1 MRSRGLEGSFVVAG
15 RRVPVVIG
23 SLIGLTFV
31 LSILGALSSRG
42 GVPLAAVGALVP
54 ALVLQGQ
61 VWRLVTWIFFA
72 DDPISLI
79 FTLLMLWWFGQ
90 ELLYVWGA
98 RRFLWRFLG
107 VTVVAAVVTT
117 LLSLVWPPLGATV
130 YLGQWPVTTALL
142 VAWAIQFPHRQMLA
156 YLVLPI
162 GGDKLIYL
170 TLGGTLLFAIYFG
183 LAPFV
188 PHFVAQALALV
199 TLRWAPLQR
208 FLIQLR
214 LARLQRQ
221 AHRGRHLREVPPR
234 GRDEPPRW
242 LH

>member
-1 MRSRGLEGSFVVAG
+1 MRGRGLDGSFVVLG

-23 SLIGLTFV
+23 SLIGLTLV
-31 LSILGALSSRG
+31 LSILGAVGLRNGLPLS
-42 GVPLAAVGALVP
+42 LLGALVP
-54 ALVLQGQ
+54 GLVLQGQ
-61 VWRLVTWIFFA
+61 VWRLVTWIFFEGQ
-72 DDPISLI
+72 PISLV
-79 FTLLMLWWFGQ
+79 FALLMLWWFGQ
-90 ELLYVWGA
+90 ELLLVWGA

-107 VTVVAAVVTT
+107 VTLATALVTT
-117 LLSLVWPPLGATV
+117 LAALAWPPLAAQA

-170 TLGGTLLFAIYFG
+170 TLGGTVLFALFDGFPPY
-183 LAPFV
+183 L
-188 PHFVAQALALV
+188 PHFVAQALALA

-221 AHRGRHLREVPPR
+221 AQRSRHLRAVPPR
-234 GRDEPPRW
+234 RDEPPRW